1 MTSEIPSRDLRNDVS
16 AVLRRVEAGETL
28 VVNVSGRPVARLE
41 PLATRP
47 SSIPTATLLAALE
60 RVAADA
66 GLAAELRDALP
77 ETTND
82 VA

>member
-28 VVNVSGRPVARLE
+28 VVNVSGRSVARLV

-47 SSIPTATLLAALE
+47 TSIPTSTLFAALE
-60 RVAADA
+60 RVAADRDVA
-66 GLAAELRDALP
+66 TELRDALP
-77 ETTND
+77 ETTDD